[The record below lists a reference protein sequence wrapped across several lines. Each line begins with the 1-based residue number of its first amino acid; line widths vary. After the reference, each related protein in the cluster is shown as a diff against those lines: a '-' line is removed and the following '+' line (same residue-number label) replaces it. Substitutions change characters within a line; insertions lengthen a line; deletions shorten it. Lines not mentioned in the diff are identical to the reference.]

1 MTSRIKAGN
10 IIIMNINR
18 VKQGE
23 DPSMEKNTAYF
34 LESERV
40 ALRSIEHDDIAGI
53 CRWLNDP
60 IVTHYMFYGQM
71 PMNLIKVEELM
82 NNQIQSPHNAVF
94 LAIDKKTKKAIG
106 FAGLYDIH
114 LTAHK
119 AEFRVLIGEKEVW
132 NKGYG
137 TEITELLTYYGF
149 DRLNLHRVWLGF
161 TSENK
166 GAEKA
171 YQKAGYVVEGRLRH
185 DIYRNSR
192 YYDSVRM
199 AILKDKYY
207 EKFYTALSKRFRKN
221 EKGKQ

>member
-1 MTSRIKAGN
+1 MK
-10 IIIMNINR
+10 
-18 VKQGE
+18 
-23 DPSMEKNTAYF
+23 KNTAYF

-40 ALRSIEHDDIAGI
+40 AMKSIERDDIADI

-71 PMNLIKVEELM
+71 PMNLIKAEEIM
-82 NNQIQSPHNAVF
+82 NNQTQSPHNAVF
-94 LAIDKKTKKAIG
+94 LVIDKKIKKAIG
-106 FAGLYDIH
+106 FAGLYDINP
-114 LTAHK
+114 TAHK
-119 AEFRVLIGEKEVW
+119 AEFRVLIGEREFW

-149 DRLNLHRVWLGF
+149 DRLNLHRIWLGF

-171 YQKAGYVVEGRLRH
+171 YEKAGYSVEGRLRD

-199 AILKDKYY
+199 AILRDEYY
-207 EKFYTALSKRFRKN
+207 EKFYKSHSQRFGQDERK
-221 EKGKQ
+221 

>member
-1 MTSRIKAGN
+1 M
-10 IIIMNINR
+10 
-18 VKQGE
+18 KQLHR
-23 DPSMEKNTAYF
+23 PFS
-34 LESERV
+34 
-40 ALRSIEHDDIAGI
+40 
-53 CRWLNDP
+53 P
-60 IVTHYMFYGQM
+60 GQM

-149 DRLNLHRVWLGF
+149 DRLNLHRVWLGVLLDAIDAF
-161 TSENK
+161 N
-166 GAEKA
+166 
-171 YQKAGYVVEGRLRH
+171 QKAISVKAVQHNAALALVFACGNDHVVTFANLVH
-185 DIYRNSR
+185 DRVL
-192 YYDSVRM
+192 DC
-199 AILKDKYY
+199 
-207 EKFYTALSKRFRKN
+207 RFKEPR
-221 EKGKQ
+221 EPARRSS